1 VVRVGL
7 EPTTGDYEKYGPALR
22 MLYPHRHHG
31 AVPPMTLI
39 APFAQ
44 MARSTNRSTTTAASA

>member
-22 MLYPHRHHG
+22 MLYPHRYHG

>member
-1 VVRVGL
+1 VRYLHG
-7 EPTTGDYEKYGPALR
+7 Y
-22 MLYPHRHHG
+22 HG

-44 MARSTNRSTTTAASA
+44 MARSTNRSTTTAASASRQRRSVSTHRARSA